1 MRLECPAGDVVAR
14 SSGAEQ
20 RAAVCYSKEAMTR
33 VEVKVARSGS
43 KRIFANSRQVSRGH
57 PWRTP
62 SYIEISVAL
71 LLLRTSSLY
80 IDPTAVEAAVAR
92 QQLWNSG
99 TSYGQTHVKPKI
111 QRRGHGEQGTPAFSE
126 RRYLKRAGRGRT
138 GRYARAIRGRCK
150 NNCARSVER
159 AKSFADR
166 LA

>member
-126 RRYLKRAGRGRT
+126 RRYLKNLSVNNIYLRRHTPEADDGRGEHSERE
-138 GRYARAIRGRCK
+138 IR
-150 NNCARSVER
+150 SMHLFV
-159 AKSFADR
+159 AD
-166 LA
+166 